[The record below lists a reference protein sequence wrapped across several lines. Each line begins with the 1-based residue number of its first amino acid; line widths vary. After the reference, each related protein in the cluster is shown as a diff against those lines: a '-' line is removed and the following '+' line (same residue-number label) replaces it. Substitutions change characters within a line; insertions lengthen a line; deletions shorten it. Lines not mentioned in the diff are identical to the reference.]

1 MKYKKQILLCDTGH
15 IVATIFAENGR
26 KVSTR
31 VFKPFFSSNYA
42 AKKRFRKAH
51 KWADKRMKLCS
62 AQEFN
67 VSEGGIQ

>member
-31 VFKPFFSSNYA
+31 VRKPFFISTETA
-42 AKKRFRKAH
+42 LKKAH
-51 KWADKRMKLCS
+51 AWADKQIKICS
-62 AQEFN
+62 EQEFN
-67 VSEGGIQ
+67 VSEGGIK

>member
-1 MKYKKQILLCDTGH
+1 MKYKKQILICVGGH

-51 KWADKRMKLCS
+51 KWADKRMKICS
-62 AQEFN
+62 EQEFN
-67 VSEGGIQ
+67 VSEGGIK